1 MTTRVSFYVLLVI
14 SLAAYIVLGYF
25 TTRTAF
31 YQLIT
36 LFIILFTAY
45 GLILRYDIPAEQLS
59 TALGAVILFRL
70 SMLFMI
76 PNLSDD
82 YFRFIWDGRLIVQGI
97 NPYSTLPRTFIN
109 TREPFNTDIDTLLF
123 AGLNSPD
130 YYTVYPPVSQ
140 LIFAIAAKVSP
151 QSILGSIIAMRFF
164 IILADVGTMYLI
176 IKLLRE
182 FYLAEKY
189 VLLYAGNPLVIVEL
203 SGNLHFEAIL
213 IFWLLLSLYL
223 LVKSRLVLSAVCF
236 ALAVGTKLVPLIFL
250 PLLIKRL
257 GLLRSLLYY
266 LITGITIAILFIP
279 FFNKQ
284 LFQHLFSSINLY
296 FQHFE
301 FNSSTYRFACW
312 ISQQIAEYNI
322 IPYIGTALSII
333 TLLSILIIAYRE
345 EGTGW
350 PSLFRT
356 MLLTTAI
363 YYLLATTVHPWYLTV
378 AIMLSVYTHY
388 RSIIIWSALLPLS
401 YIAYQTVP
409 YQKNLQTIFMTFEYL
424 IVIGF
429 VIYEFIICRR
439 IKHSVA
445 FN

>member
-1 MTTRVSFYVLLVI
+1 MMTKTSFYVLLVI
-14 SLAAYIVLGYF
+14 SLAAYILLGYF

-31 YQLIT
+31 YQLII
-36 LFIILFTAY
+36 LFTILFTAY
-45 GLILRYDIPAEQLS
+45 GLILRHHISADQLS
-59 TALGAVILFRL
+59 IALGAVVLFRL
-70 SMLFMI
+70 SMLFMV

-82 YFRFIWDGRLIVQGI
+82 YFRFIWDGRLLIQGI

-109 TREPFNTDIDTLLF
+109 TQETFNTNIDNMLF

-130 YYTVYPPVSQ
+130 YYTIYPPVSQ
-140 LIFAIAAKVSP
+140 FIFAIAAKLSS
-151 QSILGSIIAMRFF
+151 QSILGSIIVMRFF
-164 IILADVGTMYLI
+164 IILADVGTIYLI
-176 IKLLRE
+176 IKLLKE
-182 FYLAEKY
+182 FHLAEKY
-189 VLLYAGNPLVIVEL
+189 VLLYASNPLVIVEL

-223 LVKSRLVLSAVCF
+223 FVKSRFVLSAACF

-250 PLLIKRL
+250 PLFVKRL
-257 GLLRSLLYY
+257 GLLRSLVYC
-266 LITGITIAILFIP
+266 LITGITIVILFIP

-284 LFQHLFSSINLY
+284 LFPHLFSSVNLY

-301 FNSSTYRFACW
+301 FNSSMYRFACW
-312 ISQQIAEYNI
+312 ISHQMAGYNA

-350 PSLFRT
+350 PSLFRA

-388 RSIIIWSALLPLS
+388 RFIIIWSALLPLS

-409 YQKNLQTIFMTFEYL
+409 YQKNLQTIVMIFEYL

-429 VIYEFIICRR
+429 VVYEFLICRR
-439 IKHSVA
+439 IKHSA
-445 FN
+445 ALN